1 LEQFTNLTKKS
12 IQQHISDLI
21 TDRLKNALQKEDEAI
36 AIEKANQVQEPQ
48 AEEKSKVVT
57 TEEELEGFMVIKSS
71 ARQKVAPTRITYRDA
86 QSYFAVLL
94 DDNNRKTICRLYLNS
109 SKKYLVTLDEQKK
122 EVKNEITEATFQY
135 VDVDENGDLASKY
148 GVRGVP
154 TVVIEK
160 DGVEVKRLVGMQQ
173 KVVLLNAIKSYL

>member
-1 LEQFTNLTKKS
+1 
-12 IQQHISDLI
+12 
-21 TDRLKNALQKEDEAI
+21 
-36 AIEKANQVQEPQ
+36 
-48 AEEKSKVVT
+48 
-57 TEEELEGFMVIKSS
+57 MV
-71 ARQKVAPTRITYRDA
+71 
-86 QSYFAVLL
+86 
-94 DDNNRKTICRLYLNS
+94 
-109 SKKYLVTLDEQKK
+109 
-122 EVKNEITEATFQY
+122 EVKKFYGEWCGPCKLLAPVVNEIKGEMPNVKFTD

>member
-1 LEQFTNLTKKS
+1 MVEVKQF
-12 IQQHISDLI
+12 
-21 TDRLKNALQKEDEAI
+21 
-36 AIEKANQVQEPQ
+36 
-48 AEEKSKVVT
+48 
-57 TEEELEGFMVIKSS
+57 S
-71 ARQKVAPTRITYRDA
+71 ASWCGPCKMLSPIM
-86 QSYFAVLL
+86 
-94 DDNNRKTICRLYLNS
+94 
-109 SKKYLVTLDEQKK
+109 K
-122 EVKNEITEATFQY
+122 EVKNEITESTFQY